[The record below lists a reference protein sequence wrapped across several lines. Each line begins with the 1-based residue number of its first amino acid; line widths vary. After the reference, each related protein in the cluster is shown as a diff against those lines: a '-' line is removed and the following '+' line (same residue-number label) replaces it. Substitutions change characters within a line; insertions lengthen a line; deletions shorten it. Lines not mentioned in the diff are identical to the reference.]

1 MTGAAIGEG
10 IILDMS
16 KYFNKIIEVNGSSAT
31 VQPGVF
37 YRDFVR
43 KEAEKRGVAGFVR
56 NLQNGNVEIVAEAPE
71 SKLEPFIRECK
82 RGSFLSHVAKV
93 DVKYENTK
101 EEFEDF
107 EIRF

>member
-1 MTGAAIGEG
+1 MKRAHLIVSGR
-10 IILDMS
+10 
-16 KYFNKIIEVNGSSAT
+16 
-31 VQPGVF
+31 VQGVF

-71 SKLEPFIRECK
+71 SKLEPFIKECK

-93 DVKYENTK
+93 DVKYETTK